1 MRVLITSSR
10 MPFAL
15 GMARKLAAKG
25 REIYAADDHLLSPG
39 NHRSTWRATSSIPRR
54 AATAGFYRR
63 ARADRPGVRD
73 RRDRA
78 RLRGGLLHLNPDRA
92 ADPATKVFASPFR
105 TLARLHDKGAFER
118 LVRKLGLPIPETVL
132 VTSDAEL
139 REATGRRARYFAR
152 GVYSRGGVCCLTNT
166 GPLAGA
172 LEMDEVHPT
181 PASPWLVQ
189 PFLDGETVCTY
200 STAHQGRVSSH
211 LMCRVPG
218 QRKHSTGIQFQAID
232 ATESLKLVEPIVAE
246 LGYTGQISFGFLV
259 TDDGLTFVECN
270 PRATDGLLLL
280 MPREELAA
288 GLLAPRPETFVLGA
302 RRPGTALPRRAGRRL
317 HRSTGSATPVHRRP
331 HAGPRRGQRLER
343 PAAHAVLGAGYLP
356 LRRPELPPAHG
367 PLGRYRRDMNWDG
380 EHIDGMSN
388 DDAMLLTD
396 LRPSQAKPNAGCPCV
411 AHAIAR
417 AVDHV
422 AAPGAKH
429 AGRTTYGQSPMAYPW
444 HDKSRTRP
452 RRRLR
457 PPIRQSQGP
466 GASRD
471 ARRCS

>member
-1 MRVLITSSR
+1 
-10 MPFAL
+10 
-15 GMARKLAAKG
+15 
-25 REIYAADDHLLSPG
+25 
-39 NHRSTWRATSSIPRR
+39 
-54 AATAGFYRR
+54 
-63 ARADRPGVRD
+63 
-73 RRDRA
+73 
-78 RLRGGLLHLNPDRA
+78 
-92 ADPATKVFASPFR
+92 VFASPFR

-211 LMCRVPG
+211 LMCRVPR

-429 AGRTTYGQSPMAYPW
+429 AGRTTYGQPPMAYPW